1 MRPYLKAIAFMTL
14 IPWLFGLACLRP
26 AFAQSTYT
34 AQLRGTVKDASGAV
48 VPKATVTVTN
58 PATQV
63 SVAETTD
70 DVGRY
75 IFTALKPASY
85 SIKIEAAGFKTLVR
99 SNVELRVSQQT
110 DLDFTLELGEVTETV
125 QVTSESTLLNTVS
138 ATLGTEVTNRY
149 IVDMPLLDRGL
160 TQLTFL
166 APGVTEVPGAGAD
179 DIKGTNFVSNGQ
191 RNGTA
196 EVRLDGALASVSES
210 GEGGNTIVNY
220 QPSLEIIQEFKVSNN
235 SYSAE
240 YGNNGGTVVS
250 IVTKSGTNDFHGS
263 GWWFARRPR
272 FDANDFYSNRDG
284 QPKGDYKKDE
294 WGGSIGGPIKKQ
306 KTFFFFDFLKTRNNS
321 PDAFTTTVPTA
332 AQKQG
337 DFSQTFNDDGTLQ
350 QVFNPYDVHQDAD
363 GNYIRTPF
371 AGNIIPNSMIDPVAR
386 NMMALYPDPTGS
398 GDPITGRNNFTKK
411 FVSTNPSYQ
420 FDIKIDHMVTDKTRI
435 AGRYSRAH
443 TTGDNPYPSLHD
455 NPTLLDGG
463 ISRENDQNIMLE
475 HNWSPT
481 PTILWTNR
489 LGVDRSYYNQ
499 TATEYD
505 PAQVGFPPNLTSY
518 FGLKRFPEIGPEE
531 YGYLGQS
538 CCTDTVKGQ
547 TNWNY
552 SSALSKVIGGHNLK
566 FGFEQRHM
574 FTNFWQPDYPTGQF
588 QFQRV
593 TTMQDVFNP
602 DYSQGNGLASLLLGW
617 GSQGHVGTQPP
628 VADKTKDQ
636 GFFIQDDWK
645 VSQRL
650 TLNLGLRY
658 EWSTPFTERFNRLV
672 IVDYNGDTG
681 INVPGLGQL
690 KGTSYLADANKR
702 SADPDRNNFG
712 PRFGVAY
719 RLDQKTVLR
728 GGAGVYYGYNV
739 ATNFQYVGTPWYKD
753 VNMYFSKDGGIS
765 QFASLSDP
773 FPAPAGFVGPP
784 GPKYGKLA
792 QWGFGN
798 GYNLND
804 GIRNAEIYQWNVG
817 VEREL
822 PGNILIEVNY
832 TASRSTHLP
841 FNGYDGTRNR
851 NFIDRQNR
859 EQYGSDGLAE
869 LVDNPFQPFFQGPNA
884 IFNEPD
890 SPYNDPQIQRINLL
904 RPYPQFDGSFG
915 GYPQFI
921 ANARYNA
928 LQIRFEKRY
937 SHGLN
942 FTGNYTF
949 SKMTDDNSLGF
960 NPWVG
965 SLQTTGELQDLTN
978 LKPEASV
985 SGVDTPQRLAFAV
998 SYELPIGRGKP
1009 LGNHMSRGLD
1019 LAIGGWKL
1027 NSFVTFQ
1034 SGNPIGIHM
1043 DSGRLADGNQRPNVQ
1058 GNPVGDD
1065 IRTVVDNR
1073 GNFFNQSAF
1082 SDPGDQVPGDAPRYF
1097 SNLRSDGINN
1107 LDFSIFK
1114 IFNIREGMYL
1124 QLRAEFFNFTNTP
1137 RFDLPNTSYGS
1148 TDFGLITG
1156 QSNQSRHGQI
1166 GIRFVW

>member
-1 MRPYLKAIAFMTL
+1 MKRHHFRKWLSGLLPALML
-14 IPWLFGLACLRP
+14 PLLSIPLQ
-26 AFAQSTYT
+26 AQATYT

-48 VPKATVTVTN
+48 VPRATVTVTN

-63 SVAETTD
+63 SAVETTD
-70 DVGRY
+70 EVGRY

-85 SIKIEAAGFKTLVR
+85 TLKVEAAGFKTIVR

-110 DLDFTLELGEVTETV
+110 DLDFTLELGEITETV

-179 DIKGTNFVSNGQ
+179 AIKGTNFVSNGQ

-250 IVTKSGTNDFHGS
+250 IVTKSGTNQFHGS

-294 WGGSIGGPIKKQ
+294 WGGSIGGPIIKQ

-332 AQKQG
+332 AEKRG
-337 DFSQTFNDDGTLQ
+337 DFSKTFNDDGTLQ
-350 QVFNPYDVHQDAD
+350 QIFNPFDVGLDAA
-363 GNYIRTPF
+363 GNYIRVPF
-371 AGNIIPNSMIDPVAR
+371 AGNIIPDSQIDPVAR
-386 NMMALYPDPTGS
+386 NMMSLYPDPTGP

-420 FDIKIDHMVTDKTRI
+420 FDIKIDHVLTDKTRI
-435 AGRYSRAH
+435 AGRYSRSHA
-443 TTGDNPYPSLHD
+443 TGEDPYVSLHD
-455 NPTLLDGG
+455 NPSLLDGG
-463 ISRENDQNIMLE
+463 VSRENDQNVVLE
-475 HNWSPT
+475 HNWAPT
-481 PTILWTNR
+481 PSILWTNR

-499 TATEYD
+499 SATEYD
-505 PAQVGFPPNLTSY
+505 PAQVGFPPSLNGY

-602 DYSQGNGLASLLLGW
+602 DFSQGNGLASLLLGW
-617 GSQGHVGTQPP
+617 GTWGHVGTQPP

-636 GFFIQDDWK
+636 GFFVQDDWK

-681 INVPGLGQL
+681 IDVPGFGRL

-728 GGAGVYYGYNV
+728 GGAGVYFGYNV
-739 ATNFQYVGTPWYKD
+739 ATNFQYVGTPWYKN
-753 VNMYFSKDGGIS
+753 VSMYFSKDGGITP
-765 QFASLSDP
+765 FASLSDP

-792 QWGFGN
+792 QWGFDN

-804 GIRNAEIYQWNVG
+804 GIRNAEIYQWNAG
-817 VEREL
+817 IEREL
-822 PGNILIEVNY
+822 PGNILVEVNY

-851 NFIDRQNR
+851 NFIDRENR
-859 EQYGSDGLAE
+859 EKYGSDGLAQ

-890 SPYNDPQIQRINLL
+890 SLYNDAQIQLVNLL
-904 RPYPQFDGSFG
+904 RPYPQFPGSFG

-942 FTGNYTF
+942 FTGNYTY

-965 SLQTTGELQDLTN
+965 NLQTTGELQDLTN
-978 LKPEASV
+978 LKAEKSV
-985 SGVDTPQRLAFAV
+985 SGVDTPQRLAFAM

-1034 SGNPIGIHM
+1034 SGNPVGIHM
-1043 DSGRLADGNQRPNVQ
+1043 DAGRLQDGNQRPNVQ
-1058 GNPVGDD
+1058 GDPAGDD

-1082 SDPGDQVPGDAPRYF
+1082 SDPGDQIPGNAPRYF
-1097 SNLRSDGINN
+1097 SNLRSDGIKN

-1114 IFNIREGMYL
+1114 IFNFREGMYL

-1137 RFDLPNTSYGS
+1137 RFDMPNTSYGS
-1148 TDFGLITG
+1148 TDFGLITS